1 MTERTSAAIEQLVS
15 AIAEELA
22 PRIAEE
28 VARRFDPP
36 RQNGGLGTET
46 LITLDQLV
54 EQLPPAKSPATWKS
68 WLYERL
74 RRGEVPVDVAV
85 KLGGLWFFYVE
96 PTRSWIQAGAPSAGA
111 RT

>member
-1 MTERTSAAIEQLVS
+1 MTDRTSAALEQLVS
-15 AIAEELA
+15 AIADELA

-28 VARRFDPP
+28 VAHRLELPQ
-36 RQNGGLGTET
+36 QNGGLGTEG

-74 RRGEVPVDVAV
+74 RRREVPGAV
-85 KLGGLWFFYVE
+85 KLGGSWFFDVE
-96 PTRSWIQAGAPSAGA
+96 RVRSWIEAGAPSEA
-111 RT
+111 T